1 MSVRRRPGERP
12 DRARPVS
19 GWVAL
24 ALVASLLSSAVEAK
38 IRFQSNKHKYI
49 CRVVVT
55 VDNGRSER
63 KVYDGP
69 VRRGDFYTYRGGE
82 GYTVCVQRSE
92 VPQSCGS
99 RLTRR
104 QCMVDTHSNRTLL
117 FNVR

>member
-1 MSVRRRPGERP
+1 M
-12 DRARPVS
+12 AI
-19 GWVAL
+19 
-24 ALVASLLSSAVEAK
+24 ALVGSLLSSAVEAK
-38 IRFQSNKHKYI
+38 IRFQSDRHKYI

-63 KVYDGP
+63 KLYDGP
-69 VRRGDFYTYRGGE
+69 VRRGAFYTYRGGE

-104 QCMVDTHSNRTLL
+104 QCMVDRDTNRTVL